1 MSLTE
6 KVEDAYIRV
15 VGNRVTA
22 AAVVST
28 LAIDYA
34 TYEAVS
40 YFWDKNPLF
49 AVLSVAGGIVG
60 TLFSASY
67 VVDTKC
73 GERTLY
79 FFRRTEKQIKKFD
92 DRLMPRAIELWMAK
106 KTENQALYG
115 YCQQQG
121 MYLAAKKHGHL
132 GAFYKAKRR
141 VSQVRIPHF

>member
-73 GERTLY
+73 GERTLHY
-79 FFRRTEKQIKKFD
+79 FRRTEKRIKKK
-92 DRLMPRAIELWMAK
+92 DRVLSPRVVELWMTRT
-106 KTENQALYG
+106 TENQALYG

-121 MYLAAKKHGHL
+121 IYLAAKKHGQL
-132 GAFYKAKRR
+132 EAFYEVKRKASR
-141 VSQVRIPHF
+141 VRIPHF

>member
-6 KVEDAYIRV
+6 KVEDAYIKLI
-15 VGNRVTA
+15 GNRVTA
-22 AAVVST
+22 AAAVST
-28 LAIDYA
+28 LAINYG

-49 AVLSVAGGIVG
+49 AVLSAASGVVA
-60 TLFSASY
+60 TLFSVSY

-73 GERTLY
+73 GARTLY
-79 FFRRTEKQIKKFD
+79 FFRRTEKQIKKFGH
-92 DRLMPRAIELWMAK
+92 LKTKAIEYWMAK

-121 MYLAAKKHGHL
+121 IYLAAKKHQQL
-132 GAFYKAKRR
+132 DAFYQAKRR
-141 VSQVRIPHF
+141 ASRVKIPHF

>member
-73 GERTLY
+73 GERTLHY
-79 FFRRTEKQIKKFD
+79 FRRTEKRIKKK
-92 DRLMPRAIELWMAK
+92 DRVLSPRVVELWMTRT
-106 KTENQALYG
+106 TENQALYG

-121 MYLAAKKHGHL
+121 IYLAAKKHRQL
-132 GAFYKAKRR
+132 EAFYEVKRKASR
-141 VSQVRIPHF
+141 VRIPHF

>member
-60 TLFSASY
+60 TLFSTSY
-67 VVDTKC
+67 IADTDC
-73 GERTLY
+73 GTRTLRY
-79 FFRRTEKQIKKFD
+79 FRRTEKRIQKRD
-92 DRLMPRAIELWMAK
+92 GVLSPRVVELWMTRT
-106 KTENQALYG
+106 TENQALYG

-121 MYLAAKKHGHL
+121 IYLAAKKHRQL
-132 GAFYKAKRR
+132 EAFYEVKRKASR
-141 VSQVRIPHF
+141 VRIPHF